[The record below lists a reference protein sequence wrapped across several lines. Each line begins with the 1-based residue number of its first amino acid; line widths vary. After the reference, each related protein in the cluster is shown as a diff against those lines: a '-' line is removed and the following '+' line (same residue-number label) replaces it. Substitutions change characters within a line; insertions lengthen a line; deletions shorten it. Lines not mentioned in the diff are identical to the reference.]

1 MDKIIVKDEAVI
13 KKTYFCAY
21 KINNKGQIKEK
32 NLVGLSCA

>member
-1 MDKIIVKDEAVI
+1 MDKKIIKDEAVI

-32 NLVGLSCA
+32 NLVWLSCA

>member
-1 MDKIIVKDEAVI
+1 MDKIIVEDEAVI
-13 KKTYFCAY
+13 KKKNFCAY